1 LRDRERDA
9 EKRRMERIREREK
22 VIKGWGLV
30 KIIHIQE
37 GDSKNG
43 ARDS

>member
-1 LRDRERDA
+1 MRDRDA
-9 EKRRMERIREREK
+9 EKRRMEREE
-22 VIKGWGLV
+22 VNKGGEGE
-30 KIIHIQE
+30 KIIHRQE